1 MQKIT
6 LAYIALALKKKYIPA
21 KVILKWIR
29 DHRINLAISGRYTI
43 QQVLMLKDLEEHAWR
58 LKQRQH
64 VKKLLR
70 IERKNKEWR

>member
-1 MQKIT
+1 MKKIT

-29 DHRINLAISGRYTI
+29 DYRISIAISGRYKVN
-43 QQVLMLKDLEEHAWR
+43 QLLMLRDLEEHAWR
-58 LKQRQH
+58 LKQRQQ
-64 VKKLLR
+64 VKKMLR